1 MRTEYDLLI
10 IGGGSA
16 GLTAADFAVRLGLK
30 VALVEKSR
38 LGGDCTWTGCVPSK
52 TLLRIAQM
60 AHEVRTAPQSGI
72 ATGPP
77 EVDFPA
83 VMSKLRDVIDGIAR
97 AESTEVLRSQGIDVF
112 LGEARFLDPHTIATA
127 DLELKSRRILIATGA
142 GPLIPPIP
150 GLDQVGYLTYETIW
164 DLATLPEH
172 LLVVGGGPIGCEL
185 AQAFRRLGSRVSL
198 VEATP
203 RILLQDEPEVSSLIL
218 DELANE
224 GVEFHLDAPVEK
236 VEKIEKNVQDS
247 SGIQLT
253 TSQGPLSG
261 DALLLAVGRRAR
273 LSGLEL
279 ERAGVD
285 YGPTGI
291 RVDRSLRTSQRH
303 IYAAGDCLG
312 GFQFTHYAGWQGFM
326 AVRNALLPGSTRAV
340 LDRVPWTTFTDPE
353 FAHVG
358 LTEQQARDR
367 YGHRIEVTNWPMAQ
381 VDRALTDGASTGFI
395 KLVHQPNGK
404 LLGATIVSRRAGEI
418 IQEWT
423 LALDQ
428 GRKVG
433 ALADSIHVYPTYS
446 MANMQV
452 SSQLRVAGLL
462 SGASGRIIRKLVR
475 FMR

>member
-1 MRTEYDLLI
+1 MIAEYDFLI
-10 IGGGSA
+10 VGGGSA

-38 LGGDCTWTGCVPSK
+38 PGGDCTWTGCVPSK
-52 TLLRIAQM
+52 TLLRIART
-60 AHEVRTAPQSGI
+60 AHEVRTAHQSGI
-72 ATGPP
+72 STGQP

-83 VMSKLRDVIDGIAR
+83 VMSKVREVMEEVAL
-97 AESTEVLRSQGIDVF
+97 AESPEALRSQDIDVF
-112 LGEARFLDPHTIATA
+112 LGEAKFLDPHTIATA
-127 DLELKSRRILIATGA
+127 DAELKARKILIATGA

-150 GLDQVGYLTYETIW
+150 GLDQVGYLTYQTIW
-164 DLATLPEH
+164 DLEVLPEH

-203 RILLQDEPEVSSLIL
+203 RILLQDEPEASSLIL

-236 VEKIEKNVQDS
+236 IEKNGQGS

-253 TSQGPLSG
+253 TSQGPVSG
-261 DALLLAVGRRAR
+261 DAMLLAVGRRAD

-279 ERAGVD
+279 ERADVE
-285 YGPTGI
+285 YGPNGI
-291 RVDRSLRTSQRH
+291 PVNQSLRTSQRH
-303 IYAAGDCLG
+303 IFAAGDCLG

-326 AVRNALLPGSTRAV
+326 AVRNALLPGATKAV
-340 LDRVPWTTFTDPE
+340 LDRVPWTTFTEPE
-353 FAHVG
+353 VAHIG

-367 YGHRIEVTNWPMAQ
+367 NGNRVEVTNWPMAQ
-381 VDRALTDGASTGFI
+381 VDRALTDGASAGFV
-395 KLVHQPNGK
+395 KLVHQPNGR
-404 LLGATIVSRRAGEI
+404 LLGATVVSRRAGEMI
-418 IQEWT
+418 HEWIQ
-423 LALDQ
+423 ALDQ
-428 GRKVG
+428 GRKIG
-433 ALADSIHVYPTYS
+433 DLADSIHVYPTYS

-475 FMR
+475 LMR

>member
-1 MRTEYDLLI
+1 MRTQYDFLI

-16 GLTAADFAVRLGLK
+16 GLTAADFAVRLGLR

-38 LGGDCTWTGCVPSK
+38 PGGDCTWTGCVPSK
-52 TLLRIAQM
+52 TLLRIART
-60 AHEVRTAPQSGI
+60 AHELRTAPQSGI
-72 ATGPP
+72 SAGPP
-77 EVDFPA
+77 KVDFPA
-83 VMSKLRDVIDGIAR
+83 VMSKVREVMEGIAL
-97 AESTEVLRSQGIDVF
+97 AESAEELRSQGIDVF
-112 LGEARFLDPHTIATA
+112 LGEARFLDPNTIVTA
-127 DLELKSRRILIATGA
+127 DAELKARRILIATGA

-164 DLATLPEH
+164 DLEALPEH

-198 VEATP
+198 VEAAP
-203 RILLQDEPEVSSLIL
+203 RILLQDEPEASSLIL

-236 VEKIEKNVQDS
+236 IEKNDQNS
-247 SGIQLT
+247 SRIKLT
-253 TSQGPLSG
+253 TSQGPVSG
-261 DALLLAVGRRAR
+261 DALLLTVGRRAR

-285 YGPTGI
+285 YGPNGI
-291 RVDRSLRTSQRH
+291 KVNRSLRTSQRH

-353 FAHVG
+353 VAHVG

-367 YGHRIEVTNWPMAQ
+367 YGHRIEVTNWPMAR
-381 VDRALTDGASTGFI
+381 VDRALTDGASAGFI

-404 LLGATIVSRRAGEI
+404 LLGATVVSQRAGEMI
-418 IQEWT
+418 HEWT

-433 ALADSIHVYPTYS
+433 DLADSIHVYPTYS

-452 SSQLRVAGLL
+452 SSQLRVSGLL

-475 FMR
+475 LMR

>member
-1 MRTEYDLLI
+1 MQSEYDFLI

-38 LGGDCTWTGCVPSK
+38 PGGDCTWTGCVPSK
-52 TLLRIAQM
+52 TLLRIART

-72 ATGPP
+72 SAGPP
-77 EVDFPA
+77 KVDFPA
-83 VMSKLRDVIDGIAR
+83 VTSKVREVMEGIAG
-97 AESTEVLRSQGIDVF
+97 AESTEVLRSHGIDVF
-112 LGEARFLDPHTIATA
+112 LGEAKFLDPHTIALPDA
-127 DLELKSRRILIATGA
+127 ELKARRILIATGA
-142 GPLIPPIP
+142 GPVIPPIP
-150 GLDQVGYLTYETIW
+150 GLDQVDYLTYETIW
-164 DLATLPEH
+164 NLEVLPEH
-172 LLVVGGGPIGCEL
+172 LLLLGGGPIGCEL

-198 VEATP
+198 VEAMP
-203 RILLQDEPEVSSLIL
+203 RILLQDEPEASSLIL

-224 GVEFHLDAPVEK
+224 GVEFHLDASVEK
-236 VEKIEKNVQDS
+236 VEKIWKTGQDS
-247 SGIQLT
+247 GEIQMT
-253 TSQGPLSG
+253 TSQGPVFG

-285 YGPTGI
+285 CGPNGI
-291 RVDRSLRTSQRH
+291 RVNRNLRTSQRH

-340 LDRVPWTTFTDPE
+340 LDRVPWTTFTEPE
-353 FAHVG
+353 VAHVG
-358 LTEQQARDR
+358 LTEQQARDK
-367 YGHRIEVTNWPMAQ
+367 YSNRIAVTNWPMAQ

-395 KLVHQPNGK
+395 KLVHQPNGR
-404 LLGATIVSRRAGEI
+404 LLGATVVCQRAGEM

-433 ALADSIHVYPTYS
+433 DLAGSIHVYPTYS

-452 SSQLRVAGLL
+452 SSQLRISGLL
-462 SGASGRIIRKLVR
+462 SGVAGRIIKKLAR
-475 FMR
+475 LMR

>member
-1 MRTEYDLLI
+1 MKTEYDLLI

-38 LGGDCTWTGCVPSK
+38 PGGDCTWTGCVPSK
-52 TLLRIAQM
+52 TLLRIART
-60 AHEVRTAPQSGI
+60 AHEVRTAHQSGI
-72 ATGPP
+72 STGPP
-77 EVDFPA
+77 QVDFPV
-83 VMSKLRDVIDGIAR
+83 VMSKVREVMEEVAH
-97 AESTEVLRSQGIDVF
+97 AESPGALSSQGIDVI
-112 LGEARFLDPHTIATA
+112 LGEAKFLDPHTIVTA
-127 DLELKSRRILIATGA
+127 DAELKSRKILIATGA

-150 GLDQVGYLTYETIW
+150 GLDQVDYLTYKTIW
-164 DLATLPEH
+164 DLEVLPEH

-198 VEATP
+198 IEATS
-203 RILLQDEPEVSSLIL
+203 RILLQDEPEASSLIL

-236 VEKIEKNVQDS
+236 IEKNGQDS

-253 TSQGPLSG
+253 TGQGPVSG
-261 DALLLAVGRRAR
+261 DALLLAVGRRAD

-285 YGPTGI
+285 YNPNGI
-291 RVDRSLRTSQRH
+291 RVNRSLRTSQHH
-303 IYAAGDCLG
+303 IFAAGDCLG

-340 LDRVPWTTFTDPE
+340 LDRVPWTTFTEPE
-353 FAHVG
+353 VAHIG

-367 YGHRIEVTNWPMAQ
+367 YGERIEVTSWPMAQ
-381 VDRALTDGASTGFI
+381 VDRALTDDASAGFI
-395 KLVHQPNGK
+395 KLVHQPNGR
-404 LLGATIVSRRAGEI
+404 LLGATVVSRRAGEA
-418 IQEWT
+418 IQEWIT
-423 LALDQ
+423 ALDQ

-433 ALADSIHVYPTYS
+433 DLADSIHVYPTYS

-462 SGASGRIIRKLVR
+462 SGASGRIVRKLAR
-475 FMR
+475 LRR

>member
-83 VMSKLRDVIDGIAR
+83 VMSKVRDVIDGIAR

-279 ERAGVD
+279 ERVGVD

-303 IYAAGDCLG
+303 IYAAGDCLWG
-312 GFQFTHYAGWQGFM
+312 GSSS
-326 AVRNALLPGSTRAV
+326 PITRAG
-340 LDRVPWTTFTDPE
+340 RVSWRYAMPCCPGRPGPCWTGSP
-353 FAHVG
+353 G
-358 LTEQQARDR
+358 PPSPIRKS
-367 YGHRIEVTNWPMAQ
+367 P
-381 VDRALTDGASTGFI
+381 
-395 KLVHQPNGK
+395 
-404 LLGATIVSRRAGEI
+404 
-418 IQEWT
+418 T
-423 LALDQ
+423 LA
-428 GRKVG
+428 
-433 ALADSIHVYPTYS
+433 
-446 MANMQV
+446 
-452 SSQLRVAGLL
+452 
-462 SGASGRIIRKLVR
+462 
-475 FMR
+475 

>member
-1 MRTEYDLLI
+1 MKFEYDLLI

-38 LGGDCTWTGCVPSK
+38 PGGDCTWTGCVPSK
-52 TLLRIAQM
+52 TLLRIART

-72 ATGPP
+72 SAEPP
-77 EVDFPA
+77 KVDFPV
-83 VMSKLRDVIDGIAR
+83 VMSKVREVVEKVAG
-97 AESTEVLRSQGIDVF
+97 AESAEAMRSQGIDVF
-112 LGEARFLDPHTIATA
+112 RGEARFLDPHTIATA
-127 DLELKSRRILIATGA
+127 DAELTARRILIATGA

-164 DLATLPEH
+164 GLEVLPEH

-198 VEATP
+198 VEATS
-203 RILLQDEPEVSSLIL
+203 RILLQDEPVASALIL
-218 DELANE
+218 EELAKE

-236 VEKIEKNVQDS
+236 VEIIEKNGQNASV
-247 SGIQLT
+247 IQLT
-253 TSQGPLSG
+253 TSQGTVSG

-291 RVDRSLRTSQRH
+291 EVSQNLRTSQRH

-353 FAHVG
+353 VAHVG

-367 YGHRIEVTNWPMAQ
+367 YGDQMEVTNWPMSQ
-381 VDRALTDGASTGFI
+381 VDRALTDGASAGFI
-395 KLVHQPNGK
+395 KLVHRPNGR
-404 LLGATIVSRRAGEI
+404 LLGATVVSRRAGEMI
-418 IQEWT
+418 HEWT

-433 ALADSIHVYPTYS
+433 DLADSIHVYPTYS

-462 SGASGRIIRKLVR
+462 SGASGRIIRKLAR
-475 FMR
+475 LMR

>member
-1 MRTEYDLLI
+1 MKNEYDLLI

-16 GLTAADFAVRLGLK
+16 GLTAADFGVRLGLK

-38 LGGDCTWTGCVPSK
+38 PGGDCTWTGCVPSK
-52 TLLRIAQM
+52 TLLRIART
-60 AHEVRTAPQSGI
+60 AHEVRTAPRSGI
-72 ATGPP
+72 SAGQPK
-77 EVDFPA
+77 VDFPA
-83 VMSKLRDVIDGIAR
+83 VMSQVREVMEKVAG
-97 AESTEVLRSQGIDVF
+97 AESAEVLISRGIDVF
-112 LGEARFLDPHTIATA
+112 AGEAKFLDPHTIATSEA
-127 DLELKSRRILIATGA
+127 ELKARKILIATGA

-164 DLATLPEH
+164 DLEALPEH

-198 VEATP
+198 VEAMP
-203 RILLQDEPEVSSLIL
+203 RILLQDEPEASSLIL
-218 DELANE
+218 DQLADE
-224 GVEFHLDAPVEK
+224 GVEFHLGAPVEK
-236 VEKIEKNVQDS
+236 VEKTGQDS

-253 TSQGPLSG
+253 TSQGPVSG

-279 ERAGVD
+279 ERAGVE
-285 YGPTGI
+285 YGPNGI
-291 RVDRSLRTSQRH
+291 RVNRILRTSQRH

-340 LDRVPWTTFTDPE
+340 LDWVPWTTFTDPE
-353 FAHVG
+353 VAHAG
-358 LTEQQARDR
+358 LTEQQARDK
-367 YGHRIEVTNWPMAQ
+367 YGHRIEVVNWPMAQ
-381 VDRALTDGASTGFI
+381 VDRALTDGTSAGFI
-395 KLVHQPNGK
+395 KLVHLHNGR
-404 LLGATIVSRRAGEI
+404 LLGATVVSSRAGEMI
-418 IQEWT
+418 HEWT

-428 GRKVG
+428 RRKVG
-433 ALADSIHVYPTYS
+433 DLANSIHVYPTYS

-452 SSQLRVAGLL
+452 SSQLRISALL
-462 SGASGRIIRKLVR
+462 SGASGHLIKIMAR

>member
-1 MRTEYDLLI
+1 MKTEYDLLI

-52 TLLRIAQM
+52 TLLRIARTAQ
-60 AHEVRTAPQSGI
+60 EVRTASQSGI
-72 ATGPP
+72 CTGEPK
-77 EVDFPA
+77 VDFAA
-83 VMSKLRDVIDGIAR
+83 VMSQVREVMEKVAS
-97 AESTEVLRSQGIDVF
+97 AESSEALISQGIDVF
-112 LGEARFLDPHTIATA
+112 QGEAKFLDPHTIATSDA
-127 DLELKSRRILIATGA
+127 ELKARKILIATGA

-164 DLATLPEH
+164 DLEALPEH

-203 RILLQDEPEVSSLIL
+203 RILLQDEPEASSLIL
-218 DELANE
+218 DQLADE

-236 VEKIEKNVQDS
+236 VEKTGRRS
-247 SGIQLT
+247 SGVRLT
-253 TSQGPLSG
+253 TSQGSVSG

-273 LSGLEL
+273 LSGLDL

-285 YGPTGI
+285 YGPNGI
-291 RVDRSLRTSQRH
+291 ETDRSLRTSQHH

-312 GFQFTHYAGWQGFM
+312 RFQFTYYAGWQGFM

-340 LDRVPWTTFTDPE
+340 LDRVPWATFTDPE
-353 FAHVG
+353 VAHVG
-358 LTEQQARDR
+358 LTEQQARDK
-367 YGHRIEVTNWPMAQ
+367 YGDRIEVMSWPMSQ
-381 VDRALTDGASTGFI
+381 VDRALTDRASAGFV
-395 KLVHQPNGK
+395 KLVHQPNGR
-404 LLGATIVSRRAGEI
+404 LLGATVVSSRAGEMI
-418 IQEWT
+418 HEWT

-428 GRKVG
+428 GRK
-433 ALADSIHVYPTYS
+433 ADDLANSLHVYPTYS

-452 SSQLRVAGLL
+452 SSQLRISGLL
-462 SGASGRIIRKLVR
+462 SGASGRLIKKLAR

>member
-1 MRTEYDLLI
+1 MKTEYDLLI

-30 VALVEKSR
+30 VALLEKSR
-38 LGGDCTWTGCVPSK
+38 PGGDCTWTGCVPSK
-52 TLLRIAQM
+52 TLLRIARTAQ
-60 AHEVRTAPQSGI
+60 EVRTAPQSGI
-72 ATGPP
+72 STGPP
-77 EVDFPA
+77 KVDFAA
-83 VMSKLRDVIDGIAR
+83 VMSKVREVMEGVAR
-97 AESTEVLRSQGIDVF
+97 AESPEALRSQGIDVF
-112 LGEARFLDPHTIATA
+112 LGEAKFLDPHTIVTA
-127 DLELKSRRILIATGA
+127 DAELRSRKILIATGA

-150 GLDQVGYLTYETIW
+150 GLDQVGYLTYQTIW
-164 DLATLPEH
+164 DLEVLPEH

-198 VEATP
+198 VEAAP
-203 RILLQDEPEVSSLIL
+203 RILLQDEPEASSLIL

-236 VEKIEKNVQDS
+236 IEKNGQGS

-253 TSQGPLSG
+253 TSQGPVSG
-261 DALLLAVGRRAR
+261 DAMLLAVGRRAD
-273 LSGLEL
+273 LSRLEL

-285 YGPTGI
+285 YGPNGI
-291 RVDRSLRTSQRH
+291 RVNQSLRTSQRH

-326 AVRNALLPGSTRAV
+326 AVRNALLPGSTSAV
-340 LDRVPWTTFTDPE
+340 LDRVPWTTFTEPE
-353 FAHVG
+353 VAHIG

-367 YGHRIEVTNWPMAQ
+367 NGNRVEVTNWPMAQ
-381 VDRALTDGASTGFI
+381 VGRALTDGASAGFV
-395 KLVHQPNGK
+395 KLVHQPNGR
-404 LLGATIVSRRAGEI
+404 LLGATVVSRRAGEMI
-418 IQEWT
+418 HEWI

-428 GRKVG
+428 GRKIG
-433 ALADSIHVYPTYS
+433 DLADSIHVYPTYS

-462 SGASGRIIRKLVR
+462 SGASSRIVRKLAR
-475 FMR
+475 LMR